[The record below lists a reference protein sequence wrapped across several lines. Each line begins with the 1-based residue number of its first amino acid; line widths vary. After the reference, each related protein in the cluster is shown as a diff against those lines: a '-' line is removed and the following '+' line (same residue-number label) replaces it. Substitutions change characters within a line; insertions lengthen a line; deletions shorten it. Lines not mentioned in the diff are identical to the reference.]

1 MKIIKGQEIVED
13 SWTHVADEDDLPE
26 GQVIVSLARWQ
37 QDRESLLSR
46 GGNSGLGIALDANHH
61 AEDIADDLEHF
72 DVVSLNFPV
81 FRDGRA
87 YSVARLLRDRYDY
100 KGEVRATGD
109 VLRDQL
115 FYMYRCG
122 FDAFEVRADRSVED
136 ALKAFDEFSVVYQPS
151 VEEPLPLWRRRSS

>member
-13 SWTHVADEDDLPE
+13 AWTHVADEDDLPE

-37 QDRESLLSR
+37 QDRDALIARS
-46 GGNSGLGIALDANHH
+46 NSGLGVALDPDHH

-72 DVVSLNFPV
+72 AVVALDFPV

-87 YSVARLLRDRYDY
+87 YSTARLLRDRYDY
-100 KGEVRATGD
+100 KGEIRATGD
-109 VLRDQL
+109 VLRDQI

-122 FDAFEVRADRSVED
+122 FDAFEVRADRSIED
-136 ALKAFDEFSVVYQPS
+136 ALKAFDEFTVLYQPATD
-151 VEEPLPLWRRRSS
+151 EELPLWRRRS